1 MIQALLI
8 SALGFAFA
16 VGTDRGDDM
25 IATMLR
31 RGCQAIRDL
40 DTVTLVRETAGSDI
54 CQISFDDRQTRC
66 YVSPAHAGRD
76 ACDRTSELQSPPRT
90 ASSAP
95 ASVA

>member
-1 MIQALLI
+1 MTGYDLESCWDDYRYGVIQALLI

-40 DTVTLVRETAGSDI
+40 DTVTLVRETAG
-54 CQISFDDRQTRC
+54 
-66 YVSPAHAGRD
+66 VL
-76 ACDRTSELQSPPRT
+76 TSVRYH
-90 ASSAP
+90 
-95 ASVA
+95 